1 MSSSAN
7 TTVGQ
12 AEVQR
17 IREKFPSRIPVF
29 ITKAKNGNASDLPN
43 LQKNKFLV
51 PMDLTVGQFIYII
64 RKQLQVAAE
73 KAIFVFV
80 KNTLPTTGM
89 LMRELYAQY
98 ADSDGLLRMQ
108 YTSESTF
115 GYFRN

>member
-1 MSSSAN
+1 MS
-7 TTVGQ
+7 VGQ

-17 IREKFPSRIPVF
+17 IREKFPSRLPVF
-29 ITKAKNGNASDLPN
+29 ITRATNGNASELPN

-51 PMDLTVGQFIYII
+51 PMDLTMGQFIYII
-64 RKQLQVAAE
+64 RRQLSVPAE
-73 KAIFVFV
+73 KAIFIFV

-98 ADSDGLLRMQ
+98 ADSDGLLRLQ

-115 GYFRN
+115 GY

>member
-1 MSSSAN
+1 MSL
-7 TTVGQ
+7 GQ

-29 ITKAKNGNASDLPN
+29 ITKATTNSSNDLPN

-51 PMDLTVGQFIYII
+51 PMDLTVGQFIYIV
-64 RKQLQVAAE
+64 RKQLSVPAE
-73 KAIFVFV
+73 KAIFIFV

-89 LMRELYAQY
+89 LMRELHAQY
-98 ADSDGLLRMQ
+98 ADKDGLLRLV

-115 GYFRN
+115 GV